1 MQIGTKGIE
10 NLLMIVML
18 KKKKTLKKDI
28 QKTPFHSSLFEKNWK
43 ISNLKLSTKRTI
55 YEN

>member
-1 MQIGTKGIE
+1 MQFKSNSNGMQIGTKGIE

-28 QKTPFHSSLFEKNWK
+28 QKTPFHSSLFEKN
-43 ISNLKLSTKRTI
+43 
-55 YEN
+55 